1 MFQTFR
7 SFYQEIMLYKALKH
21 PRVVGFYNML
31 FEENRNIVEVHLEYV
46 PGVSIIIFITLN
58 KSLS

>member
-1 MFQTFR
+1 
-7 SFYQEIMLYKALKH
+7 MLYKALKH